1 MHLFSLAVRLSV
13 ETIIMQHSTLLTLF
27 LTLIAPLFAAPAMP
41 NPALPIVVLVP
52 GAWHSPV
59 HYLLLISKLTT
70 FCYHTVTGRL
80 PSCDSADPND
90 QSAAKDAAY
99 VRDALIMPHL
109 NAGRKVI
116 LAMHSYGGCPGA
128 TAGHGLSVTERQAA
142 GLPGGV
148 VGIVFIAA
156 FLAKEGQS
164 LLSSLP
170 GKVFDP
176 WVVQYVCCSCLLI
189 STAPSFSLFV
199 LQWRPNG

>member
-1 MHLFSLAVRLSV
+1 
-13 ETIIMQHSTLLTLF
+13 MQHSTLLTLF
-27 LTLIAPLFAAPAMP
+27 LTLIAPLFAAPAIP

-70 FCYHTVTGRL
+70 FGYHTVTGRL

-176 WVVQYVCCSCLLI
+176 WVVQYVCCSCLLT